1 MARISTMSVAVK
13 RFDERM
19 KQDTGVAE
27 KVEQLKIG
35 LQVAVIQAP
44 VGSRVK
50 RKYHGKNYIFC

>member
-1 MARISTMSVAVK
+1 MSAAVE

-35 LQVAVIQAP
+35 LQVAVFQTP
-44 VGSRVK
+44 VGSL
-50 RKYHGKNYIFC
+50 HFCQ